1 METFFYFP
9 AEPQTLD
16 ERWSIQT
23 ITRSE
28 GHIKCNIVQQQQ
40 INKVII
46 APASSTGS
54 TSIFWAVWFAV
65 IAGLQI
71 NVQTD
76 EVSHTKDEWTTTD
89 MPTEL
94 QYAWKGTT
102 TFTLKEFE
110 SALTVPCT
118 FVKHDYMINSPRSF
132 ILECGRAN
140 DIQCDNEPTL
150 VATGAAAKIGS
161 ITVRHTHKYLFNMF
175 GQVKSLRQQ
184 VKASYNVTTITW
196 STTIIHSCHGW
207 CDTQH
212 GLATDSDKNDGK
224 ETTNMPFVSLE
235 KQFSTEYQQSNS
247 SKET

>member
-1 METFFYFP
+1 MP
-9 AEPQTLD
+9 
-16 ERWSIQT
+16 
-23 ITRSE
+23 
-28 GHIKCNIVQQQQ
+28 
-40 INKVII
+40 
-46 APASSTGS
+46 STGS

-140 DIQCDNEPTL
+140 DI
-150 VATGAAAKIGS
+150 
-161 ITVRHTHKYLFNMF
+161 
-175 GQVKSLRQQ
+175 
-184 VKASYNVTTITW
+184 
-196 STTIIHSCHGW
+196 
-207 CDTQH
+207 
-212 GLATDSDKNDGK
+212 
-224 ETTNMPFVSLE
+224 
-235 KQFSTEYQQSNS
+235 
-247 SKET
+247 